1 MVADRGG
8 ELQCQVLSSHGVV
21 LKWAELLCHMVNL
34 AAASAGG
41 SCARWQDAPFISPR
55 PTTLLSPTTIHHAH
69 GLNNPYTF
77 TMASDHGQ
85 KTHLQK
91 LAYGCLIKYL
101 QEHENETI
109 EIEILPP
116 AIQPPDGILMQDG
129 LSLGLPK
136 KILVLAYLEARQ
148 QFFENNQSA
157 DPSLVAGTLQA
168 TKIML
173 LFDPEHITPANFRK
187 RVLRQLEADHGYQTG
202 SPHHKALQQELC
214 FLNSI
219 LTSPLH
225 RQSKSPTLW
234 YHRSKVLDS
243 LVAIELQNASNDQA
257 SAFWHRELDAVCK
270 SGEQHPKNYHAWQY
284 ARRLYQKIETP
295 NIHGE
300 YALRVRDWCCRHPS
314 DISGWSFLMYLLSM
328 IESPSLKQELVQ
340 EVVKYAINLRSGHE
354 SLWVFIRTVLA
365 QDVPHGE
372 HLASYQLLQ
381 AYTKELESTKRPNM
395 ARGSVIA
402 ALKWIETHASSVE

>member
-1 MVADRGG
+1 MTSEHD
-8 ELQCQVLSSHGVV
+8 
-21 LKWAELLCHMVNL
+21 
-34 AAASAGG
+34 
-41 SCARWQDAPFISPR
+41 
-55 PTTLLSPTTIHHAH
+55 
-69 GLNNPYTF
+69 
-77 TMASDHGQ
+77 Q
-85 KTHLQK
+85 KTRLQK
-91 LAYGCLIKYL
+91 VAYTCLSNYL
-101 QEHENETI
+101 QEHEDETI

-129 LSLGLPK
+129 LSLGVPK

-148 QFFENNQSA
+148 RFFENNQST

-187 RVLRQLEADHGYQTG
+187 RVLSQLEADHGHRSGT
-202 SPHHKALQQELC
+202 PHHKALKQEFC

-234 YHRSKVLDS
+234 YHRCKVVDS
-243 LVAIELQNASNDQA
+243 LMAIELQNASNDQK
-257 SAFWHRELDAVCK
+257 SVFWRRELDAVCK

-284 ARRLYQKIETP
+284 ARRLFQKVESP
-295 NIHGE
+295 DIHE
-300 YALRVRDWCCRHPS
+300 DYACRVKIWCCKHPS
-314 DISGWSFLMYLLSM
+314 DISGWSFLMYLLAR
-328 IESPSLKQELVQ
+328 IESLSLKQELVK
-340 EVVKYAINLRSGHE
+340 EVVNYAITLRSEHE

-381 AYTKELESTKRPNM
+381 AYTKDLRITERPSTAPV
-395 ARGSVIA
+395 SVTA
-402 ALKWIETHASSVE
+402 ALHWIENNASSVA